1 MPCAFITGIS
11 GQDGSFLAEFL
22 INKGYVVY
30 GMVRRSSHMSNLDRL
45 KNIRCSKQLH
55 IHYGDITDLS
65 SIIRIIN
72 LAYNDP
78 FREGKPLEV
87 YNLAAQSHVRVSF
100 DTPMYTAQS
109 DAIGTLNVLEAIIQ
123 LPNHDPKNV
132 RFYQAST
139 SELFGC
145 TPGPQSETT
154 LMQPQSPYG
163 VAKLYAY
170 WIVNNYR
177 SIYKGFFVNG
187 ILFNHESER
196 RTENF
201 VTRKITQY
209 VAKYSQRV
217 PPRATANDPLCGRSG
232 EAHPKAAGPP
242 LAMEALEMGNMYSKR
257 DWGYAPDYVEA
268 MYLMLQQKDPEDFVI
283 STGECHTVKEFIEC
297 AFFCIGVKI
306 RWVGEGLAEKGY
318 NESNG
323 DLLITVNPVYFRPTE
338 VDFLLGDS
346 TKAKEI
352 LGWVSKTP
360 FLDLVKIMVNK
371 DISKLRGN

>member
-22 INKGYVVY
+22 IKKGYVVY

-209 VAKYSQRV
+209 VAKYHKAG
-217 PPRATANDPLCGRSG
+217 AT
-232 EAHPKAAGPP
+232 
-242 LAMEALEMGNMYSKR
+242 EALEMGNMYSKR

-318 NESNG
+318 NKSNG

-371 DISKLRGN
+371 DISKLSGN